1 MIKQFSVALLTLM
14 GTSAFAQKIENPSI
28 KSKTTFAIIVDDVT
42 MAKTQQAI
50 KAYKTAVEKEGLG
63 TYIISHSWKKP
74 EEIKTILQDLYSK
87 SQPLEGAVFVGDIP
101 VPMVRDAQQL
111 TSAFKMPQRID
122 WQRSSVPSDRF
133 YDDFHLKFNFL
144 KQDSLKANLFYYSL
158 DASSQQD
165 IHLSIYTGRIKPPAI
180 PGKDKYQL
188 ITQYLNSVVAEKSKV
203 NKLTDL
209 LVYTG
214 QGYNSESMNSWAGEQ
229 VSLREQMP
237 DLFRPGSTVK
247 FMNFQMELPIK
258 FSLLSELRRNDLD
271 MAILHHHGVD
281 DQQLMNG
288 LPYVSNPNP
297 SIANIKRYLRSKVQS
312 DANSKKP
319 NLEGTKNRFVESL
332 GVPMEW
338 MNDAL
343 TDSVKMADSIY
354 NDELNINI
362 TDLVNTDFNARFIML
377 DACYNGAFHLDDY
390 IAGYYPFSGGKNM
403 VTIANSIGVLQDL
416 WPDEMLGLMQYGV
429 RTGNWFRFITDLETH
444 IIGDPTFHF
453 ANNGNQ
459 DLNASITSKTT
470 DAATW
475 KNLLNHPNADVQCL
489 ALVNLFN
496 LKGKSLS
503 GLLKDTYYSS
513 PYGAVRM
520 EALQLLYKIN
530 NYDTKEVLKASIFD
544 PYEYVRRRTAY
555 MLTEMGDDELIPV
568 MVELAIT
575 DRHSKRVAFK
585 TLSGMKFMNPDKV
598 IAEIKKQI
606 YGNPSLLQKDKLLE
620 KMVRAQEYSK
630 SKVEKDF
637 NFLRD
642 KSNTTKQRVS
652 EMNILRNYTYHH
664 HLPEVTKI
672 ILDPTEDDALR
683 LIGLEAL
690 SWYNKSYQRPLILST
705 CEKILADKKAHAS
718 LKEQALRTKNKLLA
732 S

>member
-1 MIKQFSVALLTLM
+1 MIKQLSVAFLTLI
-14 GTSAFAQKIENPSI
+14 GASAFSQKIDNPGI
-28 KSKTTFAIIVDDVT
+28 KSRTTFAIVVDDVT
-42 MAKTQQAI
+42 MGKTQQAI
-50 KAYKTAVEKEGLG
+50 KAYKSAVEKEGLG
-63 TYIISHSWKKP
+63 TYIISHSWKNP
-74 EEIKTILQDLYSK
+74 EEIKTILKDLYNK
-87 SQPLEGAVFVGDIP
+87 PQPLEGAVFVGDIP

-111 TSAFKMPQRID
+111 TSAFKMPQRIN

-144 KQDSLKANLFYYSL
+144 KQDSLKSNLFYYSL
-158 DASSQQD
+158 DANTQQD
-165 IHLSIYTGRIKPPAI
+165 IKLSIYTGRIKPPAI
-180 PGKDKYQL
+180 PGKDQYQL
-188 ITQYLNSVVAEKSKV
+188 ITQYLKSVVEEKSKK
-203 NKLTDL
+203 NRLTDL

-214 QGYNSESMNSWAGEQ
+214 QGYNSESMNAWAGEQ
-229 VSLREQMP
+229 ISLREQMP

-258 FSLLSELRRNDLD
+258 FTLLSELRRDDLD
-271 MAILHHHGVD
+271 MAILHHHGND

-288 LPYVSNPNP
+288 LPYVSNPVP
-297 SIANIKRYLRSKVQS
+297 SIANVKRYLRSKVRS
-312 DANSKKP
+312 SAESKNP
-319 NLEGTKNRFVESL
+319 DVEGTKARYVETM
-332 GVPMEW
+332 GVPMAW
-338 MNDAL
+338 MDDAL
-343 TDSVKMADSIY
+343 DDSVKIADSIFS
-354 NDELNINI
+354 DELNINI
-362 TDLVNTDFNARFIML
+362 PDLVDKDFNARFIML
-377 DACYNGAFHLDDY
+377 DACFNGSFHLDDY

-453 ANNGNQ
+453 ANSGDK
-459 DLNASITSKTT
+459 DLNALITSKAN
-470 DAATW
+470 DAASW
-475 KNLLNHPNADVQCL
+475 QNLLSHPNADVQCL
-489 ALVNLFN
+489 ALVNLYN
-496 LKGKSLS
+496 IKGKSIS
-503 GLLKDTYYSS
+503 GLLKDTYFKS

-520 EALQLLYKIN
+520 EALQLLAKIN

-544 PYEYVRRRTAY
+544 SYEFVRRRAAY
-555 MLTEMGDDELIPV
+555 ILTDMGDDGLIPV
-568 MVELAIT
+568 MVRLAIT

-606 YGNPSLLQKDKLLE
+606 NEDPALVHKDNLLE
-620 KMVRAQEYSK
+620 KMVQAQEYSM
-630 SKVEKDF
+630 SKVERDF
-637 NFLRD
+637 KFLNDR
-642 KSNTTKQRVS
+642 SNTTKQRVS

-664 HLPEVTKI
+664 HVPEITRI
-672 ILDPTEDDALR
+672 ILDPTEADELR
-683 LIGLEAL
+683 LTGLEAL

-705 CEKILADKKAHAS
+705 CEKILNDKKADAS